1 MHRNC
6 VHALMTMLIL
16 LTSIT
21 AAYAN
26 RIESASFHGGQD
38 RLEFRLKTNKD
49 VAGERISARTD
60 GAVLVITVDGA
71 DVKRRWVKLKDVD
84 VKRALLHP
92 SRDGQHARLRVR
104 FHQPLT
110 TLILQNIR
118 VRKESTDIVIAI
130 PRDEATARFWA
141 GKQPSTVAAPAAETS
156 TQPTKP
162 VAIKQ
167 QAKVELPKKQPA
179 ILDNSTQD
187 TAKNL
192 DDDSTQEKV
201 AAAPKGNEAINEP
214 VPQVKGSQTE
224 APLSADAKVEE
235 VSAKNAL
242 GQAAPE
248 GPRMGALAMAMLFLM
263 CVALVVM
270 RKFKKNGL
278 TGDSGPMIRPVSS
291 HMLGP
296 KQSLLLV
303 DVAGDMVLL
312 GTGDKGIQ
320 MLTKIEGREH
330 LDPAE
335 LAAKVTPSKTQVPNQ
350 AMTAA
355 TGPAFAERFGRALG
369 KIRAATGQSQAGT
382 GQYGAYQSQ
391 SYADISDAQDHLAQ
405 AAGQVQDVANPQ
417 EQRQTRRDF
426 APVQTRPTAPVYDA
440 QPPVVQKDDLLN
452 KLRNLQGA

>member
-1 MHRNC
+1 MHRNY
-6 VHALMTMLIL
+6 VHALVTTLMLL
-16 LTSIT
+16 MSV
-21 AAYAN
+21 AVAHAN

-38 RLEFRLKTNKD
+38 RLEFRLKTNED

-60 GAVLVITVDGA
+60 GAVLVVTVDGA
-71 DVKRRWVKLKDVD
+71 DVKRRWVSLKDVD

-118 VRKESTDIVIAI
+118 VRKENADIVIAI

-141 GKQPSTVAAPAAETS
+141 GEQPSKVATPAAKTVTQPAKPVAMKPQTPVEQPKANPAAPVAAAAETAK
-156 TQPTKP
+156 TPEDART
-162 VAIKQ
+162 
-167 QAKVELPKKQPA
+167 QAKVAREKSETPDEPVAQLNDIQPA
-179 ILDNSTQD
+179 
-187 TAKNL
+187 
-192 DDDSTQEKV
+192 DS
-201 AAAPKGNEAINEP
+201 
-214 VPQVKGSQTE
+214 
-224 APLSADAKVEE
+224 LSVDAKTDEA
-235 VSAKNAL
+235 SATNAL

-263 CVALVVM
+263 CIALVVM
-270 RKFKKNGL
+270 RKFKKSGL

-320 MLTKIEGREH
+320 MLTKIEGRDH
-330 LDPAE
+330 VDPAE
-335 LAAKVTPSKTQVPNQ
+335 LAAKVTPSSTKVPSQ
-350 AMTAA
+350 AMTGA

-369 KIRAATGQSQAGT
+369 KIRAATGQNQAPA
-382 GQYGAYQSQ
+382 GQYNAYQSS

-405 AAGQVQDVANPQ
+405 AADQIQDVANPL
-417 EQRQTRRDF
+417 ERRQTRRDF
-426 APVQTRPTAPVYDA
+426 APVQTRPSVPVYDA
-440 QPPVVQKDDLLN
+440 QPPVVQRDDLLN